1 MHISSKCEIRFTLY
15 FLIGMNMKSI
25 CKYLASVATGLVA
38 STGLA
43 LAAPGFN
50 VPEPGSLALV
60 GVALAVLVGLSRA
73 GKK

>member
-1 MHISSKCEIRFTLY
+1 
-15 FLIGMNMKSI
+15 MNMKSI
-25 CKYLASVATGLVA
+25 SKYLGAVAAGLVTT
-38 STGLA
+38 TGLA

>member
-1 MHISSKCEIRFTLY
+1 
-15 FLIGMNMKSI
+15 MKSI